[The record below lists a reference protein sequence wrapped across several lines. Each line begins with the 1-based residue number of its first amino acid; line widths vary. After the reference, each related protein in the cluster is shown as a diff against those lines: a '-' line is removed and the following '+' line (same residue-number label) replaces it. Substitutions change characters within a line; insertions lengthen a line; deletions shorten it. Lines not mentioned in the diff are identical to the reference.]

1 MMFVSSSLTR
11 VWFGSRFVS
20 CSLPR
25 TKHARAICHL
35 FSGNY
40 KSVVP
45 YLIDY
50 QSHCSD
56 FDLLLLGTKVFKKLR
71 VLLELFKLAWRSW
84 PLVIRSLSDASYE
97 MESLAKY
104 DSRESLNGKRKLPF
118 FFLILC
124 LFTQNPSSSYLSHPA
139 RLQTATLLLQ
149 ERIETRLESN
159 S

>member
-97 MESLAKY
+97 MESLAEC

-118 FFLILC
+118 FFLYFAFSLKI
-124 LFTQNPSSSYLSHPA
+124 
-139 RLQTATLLLQ
+139 RLVLISVIRRDCKPLRCCYKKGL
-149 ERIETRLESN
+149 RHD
-159 S
+159 